1 MIFPKTATE
10 EKRLRS
16 MGISSLVCAL
26 LTVTLATPATAEEKE
41 PEFQSGFGDVPQF
54 GGPDGGAGVAAE
66 SPISGGFEFK
76 TRPDQAWTLGIG
88 WDEPANRP
96 SGTDDELVC
105 ETSYKFQLAK
115 NFSLLPDLQLTKDPA
130 NNPAESRVWVAGIR
144 AILTL

>member
-1 MIFPKTATE
+1 M
-10 EKRLRS
+10 RS

-41 PEFQSGFGDVPQF
+41 PEFQTGFGDVPQF

-66 SPISGGFEFK
+66 SAISGGFEFK

-88 WDEPANRP
+88 WAEPANRP
-96 SGTDDELVC
+96 SGTDDELVF

-115 NFSLLPDLQLTKDPA
+115 NFSLLPDLQLIKDPA